1 MRARNTISW
10 IISLVMIGAGAALMA
25 SFFLNQGSA
34 DSTATNAANPNG
46 FNVPELGTT
55 RKSPDSGP
63 KDKTLKLTIP
73 AMKRVEKAKI
83 PNAPGSDRKALD
95 SSTAI
100 HLEGTGFPWQKVA
113 NVYIAGHRLG
123 YPNTDSFLSFYDL
136 DSLKNGDKVFIKDAT
151 GKKYTYKVFKE
162 MIVGPTDLHVT
173 DPVPGKNV
181 VTLQSCTLPDYSKR
195 LIVQAELVDK
205 A

>member
-1 MRARNTISW
+1 
-10 IISLVMIGAGAALMA
+10 MIGAGVALMA
-25 SFFLNQGSA
+25 SFFLNQGST
-34 DSTATNAANPNG
+34 DSTATNSANPSG

-55 RKSPDSGP
+55 QTTGASGP

-73 AMKRVEKAKI
+73 AMKRVENAKV
-83 PNAPGSDRKALD
+83 PNATGNDRKALD

-100 HLEGTGFPWQKVA
+100 HLAGTGFPWQKVA

-136 DSLKNGDKVFIKDAT
+136 DSLKNGDKVFVTDAS
-151 GKKYTYKVFKE
+151 GEKYTYRVFKE
-162 MIVGPTDLHVT
+162 MVVGPTDLHVT

>member
-1 MRARNTISW
+1 MRARNIISW
-10 IISLVMIGAGAALMA
+10 VISLVMIVAGVALIA
-25 SFFLNQGSA
+25 SFFLNQGSGG
-34 DSTATNAANPNG
+34 STATNAANPSG

-55 RKSPDSGP
+55 QKTVDSGP
-63 KDKTLKLTIP
+63 KDKTLELTIP
-73 AMKRVEKAKI
+73 AMKRVKDAKI
-83 PNAPGSDRKALD
+83 PSVTGDDRKALD

-100 HLEGTGFPWQKVA
+100 HLKGTGFPWQKVA

-123 YPNTDSFLSFYDL
+123 YPNTDSFLAFYDL
-136 DSLKNGDKVFIKDAT
+136 DGLKNGDEVLLKDAS
-151 GKKYTYKVFKE
+151 GEKYTYKVYKK

-173 DPVPGKNV
+173 EPVAGKNV

>member
-1 MRARNTISW
+1 
-10 IISLVMIGAGAALMA
+10 MIGAGVALMA

-34 DSTATNAANPNG
+34 DSTATNAANPSG
-46 FNVPELGTT
+46 FNVPELGTM
-55 RKSPDSGP
+55 RKTTDSGP

-73 AMKRVEKAKI
+73 AMKRVEDAKV
-83 PNAPGSDRKALD
+83 PDAPGSDRKALD

-100 HLEGTGFPWQKVA
+100 HLSGTGFPWQKQA

-123 YPNTDSFLSFYDL
+123 YPNTSSFLSFYDL
-136 DSLKNGDKVFIKDAT
+136 DSLKNGDKVFLTDAN
-151 GKKYTYKVFKE
+151 GEKYTYKVFKE
-162 MIVGPTDLHVT
+162 MVVGPTDLHVT
-173 DPVPGKNV
+173 DSVPGKNI